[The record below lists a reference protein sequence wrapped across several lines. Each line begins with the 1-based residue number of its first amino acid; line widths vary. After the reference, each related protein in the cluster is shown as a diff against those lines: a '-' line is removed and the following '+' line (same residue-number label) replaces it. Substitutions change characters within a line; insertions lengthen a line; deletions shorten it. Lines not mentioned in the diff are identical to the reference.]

1 MQAERGF
8 QNRAEKLN
16 VPMST
21 TAVFCNKS
29 GLNCPWCACRLGT
42 RAAGEYGRPR
52 RCPPPIASMP
62 ETVRLPGQ
70 PSPSCS
76 MPPPTG
82 LCPCMARK
90 DANPGAFR
98 QPDGQISR
106 GCQRGRHDPLC
117 HPRVLAVPRNR
128 GSRLLFRKNSA
139 PRRGFERIESGG
151 SAAEAAFG
159 ANRGPAAR
167 PARNSRRVLIYFSY
181 PLPNRLLKQT
191 SWPRMNTDEHGFEE
205 CKCFVFNPRSSAFNF
220 GHHNHVSIEN
230 IGVTLGGPAPVF

>member
-1 MQAERGF
+1 MVRAPIGNARRRGI
-8 QNRAEKLN
+8 RAPET
-16 VPMST
+16 MST
-21 TAVFCNKS
+21 TDCGDA
-29 GLNCPWCACRLGT
+29 GNCTVARP
-42 RAAGEYGRPR
+42 AAPQLFNAAADRPLPLHGAER
-52 RCPPPIASMP
+52 RQ
-62 ETVRLPGQ
+62 PGV
-70 PSPSCS
+70 
-76 MPPPTG
+76 
-82 LCPCMARK
+82 
-90 DANPGAFR
+90 FR

-205 CKCFVFNPRSSAFNF
+205 CKCFVFNPRSSAFHF

-230 IGVTLGGPAPVF
+230 IGVTLRGPAPVF

>member
-1 MQAERGF
+1 MQAERDF

-21 TAVFCNKS
+21 SDVFCNKS

-42 RAAGEYGRPR
+42 RAAGEYGYPR

-70 PSPSCS
+70 PRPSCS

-82 LCPCMARK
+82 LCPCMARN
-90 DANPGAFR
+90 DANPGLPSAGR
-98 QPDGQISR
+98 ADLARLPARAPRSTLPPAGPRGATESR
-106 GCQRGRHDPLC
+106 
-117 HPRVLAVPRNR
+117 V
-128 GSRLLFRKNSA
+128 SLLFRKNSA

-205 CKCFVFNPRSSAFNF
+205 CKCFVFNPRSSAFHF

-230 IGVTLGGPAPVF
+230 IGVTLRGPAPVF